1 LALLL
6 YIYLAYAIYIKSS
19 VSLNAQ
25 NTHMIQHDL
34 LIVCLRYIM
43 LKQDLVLEIN
53 YAQAGRNSTSEL
65 KLNCGELLKQDH

>member
-1 LALLL
+1 
-6 YIYLAYAIYIKSS
+6 
-19 VSLNAQ
+19 LNAQ